1 MKNRQIDK
9 RVKCLLCQMVISATE
24 RKKNVMER
32 VCWPGGEGYHEGLTF
47 KQTCEG
53 GEGVDH
59 GNNLGEEH
67 PRKKEEETRRS

>member
-1 MKNRQIDK
+1 MFAMSNGDE
-9 RVKCLLCQMVISATE
+9 CYGE
-24 RKKNVMER
+24 KKNVMER

-47 KQTCEG
+47 KQTSEG